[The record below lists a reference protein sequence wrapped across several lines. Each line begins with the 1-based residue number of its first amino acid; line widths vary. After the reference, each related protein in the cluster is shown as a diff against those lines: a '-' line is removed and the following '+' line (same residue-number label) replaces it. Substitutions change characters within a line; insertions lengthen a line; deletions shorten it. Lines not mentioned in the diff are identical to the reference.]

1 MNSNQKL
8 TADEGDIYR
17 RLTEMVDHGQ
27 SGVLA
32 TVIRTRLSTP
42 RQAGSKMIIRPDGSV
57 FGSVGGGVAEAR
69 VLEEA
74 RLVFQDGRPRCL
86 PLDLAGE
93 FGVCGGHMEV
103 FLEPVTKAEPFFV
116 IGAGHVG
123 RALVD
128 MGRALPFRFTLVD
141 DRPGLLADLAGQ
153 PGVNLLEASADQFR
167 SSLEVPET
175 GAMLIACRNHELDG
189 DYLEAVLAAERKS
202 GREFVF
208 LGALA
213 SRTKAS
219 ILRKRLA
226 ADDWSKERVARMQ
239 YPVGL
244 DIGAETPAEIAL
256 SILAEA
262 LHVLRRVPALLD
274 ESGHPL
280 GVRLHR
286 RRP

>member
-1 MNSNQKL
+1 VNLNHNL
-8 TADEGDIYR
+8 TVDEGDIYG
-17 RLTEMVDHGQ
+17 RLTEMVAQGQ

-32 TVIRTRLSTP
+32 TVIRTRQSTP
-42 RQAGSKMIIRPDGSV
+42 RQAGSKMIILPDGSV

-103 FLEPVTKAEPFFV
+103 FLEPVTKADPFYV

-141 DRPGLLADLAGQ
+141 DRPGLLADLAGL
-153 PGVNLLEASADQFR
+153 PGVHLLEASADQLR
-167 SSLEVPET
+167 DSLEVPVQ
-175 GAMLIACRNHELDG
+175 GAMLIASRDHELDG
-189 DYLEAVLAAERKS
+189 DYLEAVLATELEA
-202 GREFVF
+202 GREFAF

-213 SRTKAS
+213 SRTKAA
-219 ILRKRLA
+219 ILRKRFA
-226 ADDWSKERVARMQ
+226 ADDWSRERVARMQ

-262 LHVLRRVPALLD
+262 LNVMRRVPALLD
-274 ESGHPL
+274 ESGRLL

>member
-1 MNSNQKL
+1 MNRNHNL
-8 TADEGDIYR
+8 TVDEGDIYR
-17 RLTEMVDHGQ
+17 RLTEMVAQGT

-42 RQAGSKMIIRPDGSV
+42 RQAGSKMIIMPDGSI
-57 FGSVGGGVAEAR
+57 FGSVGGGGAEAR

-103 FLEPVTKAEPFFV
+103 FLEPVTKADPFYV

-123 RALVD
+123 RALVA

-141 DRPGLLADLAGQ
+141 DRPGLLEDLKDLS
-153 PGVNLLEASADQFR
+153 GVHLLEASANQLA
-167 SSLEVPET
+167 STLEVPPQ
-175 GAMLIACRNHELDG
+175 GAMLIASRNHDLDG
-189 DYLEAVLAAERKS
+189 DYLEAVMAAERKT
-202 GREFVF
+202 GREFAF

-213 SRTKAS
+213 SRTKAA
-219 ILRKRLA
+219 ILRQRLA
-226 ADDWSKERVARMQ
+226 QDDWSRERVARMQ

-262 LHVLRRVPALLD
+262 LNVMRKVPPFLD
-274 ESGHPL
+274 EAGRL
-280 GVRLHR
+280 QGVRLYR
-286 RRP
+286 RRR